1 MTTPRGKF
9 IWYDV
14 MTTDTKAA
22 AKFYSDVI
30 GWKAQEHP
38 MADGS
43 SYTIF
48 SSGPAMVAGLMA
60 IPEPMCAEGVPPCW
74 SGYIGV
80 DDVDADESVRGQP
93 GQGVISDHQHD
104 GERAQ
109 AVNVGA
115 IRCSVTLS
123 GHQQGSRS

>member
-1 MTTPRGKF
+1 MTTPRWKF

-38 MADGS
+38 MADGG

-48 SSGPAMVAGLMA
+48 TG
-60 IPEPMCAEGVPPCW
+60 
-74 SGYIGV
+74 
-80 DDVDADESVRGQP
+80 
-93 GQGVISDHQHD
+93 
-104 GERAQ
+104 
-109 AVNVGA
+109 
-115 IRCSVTLS
+115 
-123 GHQQGSRS
+123 